1 LNAYLERI
9 LASVSPTETGAA
21 QFDTLSLSSRYQPIF
36 CSAEQK
42 PFGYEGLLVSYTTDG
57 KAVAP
62 HRVFDRAESS
72 GQGVYLDWLSRAL
85 HLRNWKQLGPA
96 RGKLFLNVSP
106 TAAIEDAH
114 FERVFPAL
122 LEAYDVNPRDVIV
135 EILETTV
142 EEEPQLVEAV
152 KMYKTLGCKVALDDF
167 GAGAS
172 EMKRFWRLRPDIVK
186 IDRAVL
192 RAAVQEDHA
201 LRVLKGVVRMMR
213 DCAVRVVIEGA
224 EDRNDASVALD
235 TNADF
240 LQGYYFARPGSSAVN
255 ETAARERFTGLIV
268 PCDKLGAAG
277 VAMGAENAIHAEA
290 IEATAMALQTG
301 ASFPSAIELL
311 LSVPKAVRGY
321 LMSRS
326 GRLLASSV
334 HHLAYADGDLDLAG
348 TSGSGLGWQ
357 IVRIARR
364 AADEPGVIL
373 RSSPH
378 SALGS
383 GLRCTTFSYGFP
395 YNGNVAVLCA
405 DVIACS

>member
-1 LNAYLERI
+1 VNTYLERI
-9 LASVSPTETGAA
+9 LASVVPGEAGAVA
-21 QFDTLSLSSRYQPIF
+21 FESLSLSSRYQPIF
-36 CSAEQK
+36 CAAEQR
-42 PFGYEGLLVSYTTDG
+42 PYGYEGLLVAYTAEG
-57 KAVAP
+57 KPVAP

-72 GQGVYLDWLSRAL
+72 GHAVYLDWLSRAL
-85 HLRNWKQLGPA
+85 HLRNWRQLGES
-96 RGKLFLNVSP
+96 RGRIFLNVTP

-114 FERVFPAL
+114 FARVFPAL
-122 LEAYDVNPRDVIV
+122 LKAYDVDPRDVIV
-135 EILETTV
+135 EILEMNV

-152 KMYKTLGCKVALDDF
+152 KMYKSLGCKVALDDF

-186 IDRAVL
+186 IDRDVL
-192 RAAVQEDHA
+192 RAASHDDHA

-213 DCAVRVVIEGA
+213 DCAVQVVIEGA
-224 EDRNDASVALD
+224 EDRHDAAVALD

-240 LQGYYFARPGSSAVN
+240 LQGYYFARPGATAVN
-255 ETAARERFTGLIV
+255 EESIRERFAGLIL
-268 PCDKLGAAG
+268 PCDKLAAAG
-277 VAMGAENAIHAEA
+277 ATVQDHNLIHAEA

-311 LSVPKAVRGY
+311 LSVPQAVRGY

-334 HHLAYADGDLDLAG
+334 HHLAYAHGDLDLSGG
-348 TSGSGLGWQ
+348 TSGGLGWQ

-378 SALGS
+378 SALGM
-383 GLRCTTFSYGFP
+383 GLLCTTFSYGFP

-405 DVIACS
+405 DVAA

>member
-1 LNAYLERI
+1 MNQYLERI
-9 LASVSPTETGAA
+9 LAAVAPVESGAVP
-21 QFDTLSLSSRYQPIF
+21 FDSLSLSSRYQPIF
-36 CSAEQK
+36 CSAEQR
-42 PFGYEGLLVSYTTDG
+42 PYGYEGLLVSYTTDG
-57 KAVAP
+57 KPVAP
-62 HRVFDRAESS
+62 HRVFDRAEAS
-72 GQGVYLDWLSRAL
+72 GQAVYLDWLSRAL
-85 HLRNWKQLGPA
+85 HLRNWRQLGES
-96 RGKLFLNVSP
+96 RGRLFLNVSP

-122 LEAYDVNPRDVIV
+122 LGAYDVDPADVIV
-135 EILETTV
+135 EILETGV

-152 KMYKTLGCKVALDDF
+152 KMYKALGCKVALDDF

-186 IDRAVL
+186 IDREVL
-192 RAAVQEDHA
+192 RSAARDEHA

-213 DCAVRVVIEGA
+213 DCGVQVVIEGA
-224 EDRNDASVALD
+224 EDRHDASVALD

-240 LQGYYFARPGSSAVN
+240 VQGYYFARPSGTAVN
-255 ETAARERFTGLIV
+255 EQATRERFCGLIL
-268 PCDKLGAAG
+268 PCDKVAASG
-277 VAMGAENAIHAEA
+277 SEASAESRLHAEA

-311 LSVPKAVRGY
+311 LSLPQAVRGY

-334 HHLAYADGDLDLAG
+334 HHLAYAHGLLDLAG
-348 TSGSGLGWQ
+348 ASGSGLGWQ

-373 RSSPH
+373 RSRPH
-378 SALGS
+378 TALGS
-383 GLRCTTFSYGFP
+383 TVRCTTFSYGFP

-405 DVIACS
+405 DVVA